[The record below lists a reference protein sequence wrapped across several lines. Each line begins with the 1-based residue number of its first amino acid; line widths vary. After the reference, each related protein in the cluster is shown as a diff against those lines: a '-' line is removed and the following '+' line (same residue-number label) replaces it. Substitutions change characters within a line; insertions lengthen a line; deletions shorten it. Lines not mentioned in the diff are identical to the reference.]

1 MILGIDASRC
11 AAANGTGVEGYSA
24 AIIRHLLKLIH
35 EQPHGVFDRVVLYT
49 PLEIP
54 ESALGGRYAFA
65 EQRVITL
72 PRMWTQARLSA
83 EMVQEPPDVLFVP
96 SHVLPLVHP
105 AKSVVTIHD
114 VAFMDFPSAYPLSRR
129 LYLRFSTWLA
139 VREAT
144 GIIVPSEAVAED
156 LVRHFSCPR
165 EKITVIHHGF
175 EAERPRE
182 DREDNTLSRSH
193 DDRILENFGVT
204 PESPYILYVGRL
216 EEKKNLVRLVEA
228 FLKFRETH
236 PDWRLILAGGRG
248 FGFER
253 IFDIVERSDA
263 WSSVVMPGYVTN
275 EEREIL
281 YRHCRFSAFV
291 SLAEGFGF
299 PILESMSHGKDVLM
313 SDLPV
318 MREIAGKS
326 YGGDFVRPL
335 DVDSIV
341 KGLSRLAAKS
351 EQNDLVPKLRAIAS
365 SYHWESSAKETL
377 ATLTR
382 AVSS

>member
-24 AIIRHLLKLIH
+24 AIIRHLLTLIH
-35 EQPHGVFDRVVLYT
+35 EQPHGVFDRVILYT
-49 PLEIP
+49 PQEIS
-54 ESALGGRYAFA
+54 ESVLGGRYAFV

-72 PRMWTQARLSA
+72 PRMWTQLRLSA

-144 GIIVPSEAVAED
+144 GIIVPSEAVAAD

-165 EKITVIHHGF
+165 EKITVVHHGF
-175 EAERPRE
+175 EAARVDSYDDEAHPS
-182 DREDNTLSRSH
+182 DDQILS
-193 DDRILENFGVT
+193 NFGIN
-204 PESPYILYVGRL
+204 SKMPYIFYVGRL
-216 EEKKNLVRLVEA
+216 EEKKNIARLVEA
-228 FLKFRETH
+228 FLEFRETH

-263 WSSVVMPGYVTN
+263 WSDVVMPGYVTN

-313 SDLPV
+313 SDLSV

-326 YGGDFVRPL
+326 YGGEFVQPL
-335 DVDSIV
+335 EIESIA

-351 EQNDLVPKLRAIAS
+351 EQNDLAPKLRVIAS
-365 SYHWESSAKETL
+365 SYHWERSAKETL
-377 ATLTR
+377 ATLSR